1 MQFILSD
8 EKLNTWIQINVGWAF
23 AITLC
28 VYSCGHFNPAV
39 SLTMVTLGKLSVP
52 HFLTYCVAQTFG
64 AFLGAA
70 AALGIYYDQFVHFTE
85 GVLKIVGPKSTA
97 RCFCS
102 FPDPH
107 ISNTTCFFDQI
118 AGTGLLVF
126 FVCVIIDKRNHIPD
140 AAHPLLFGLTLLL
153 IGTSYGMN
161 LGYPINPA
169 RDLGPRILA
178 YFIYGEEVFTYH
190 DYYFWIPIVAPCVG
204 GVLAAWM
211 YYICI
216 GAHIPDPNDDY
227 PLRRKCDLGLEASES
242 SRRST
247 RFRHRVSPK

>member
-8 EKLNTWIQINVGWAF
+8 EKLNTWIQIN
-23 AITLC
+23 TC
-28 VYSCGHFNPAV
+28 VYEKSVRQIFLRSSGGHFNPAV

-52 HFLTYCVAQTFG
+52 HFLIYCVVQTFG

-107 ISNTTCFFDQI
+107 ISNTTCFFDQVV
-118 AGTGLLVF
+118 GTGLLVF
-126 FVCVIIDKRNHIPD
+126 FVCVIIDKRNRIPD

-153 IGTSYGMN
+153 IGK
-161 LGYPINPA
+161 
-169 RDLGPRILA
+169 
-178 YFIYGEEVFTYH
+178 YH

-211 YYICI
+211 YYTCI

-227 PLRRKCDLGLEASES
+227 PMRRKRDLGHEAGES
-242 SRRST
+242 SRRSS
-247 RFRHRVSPK
+247 RSRHRVSPK